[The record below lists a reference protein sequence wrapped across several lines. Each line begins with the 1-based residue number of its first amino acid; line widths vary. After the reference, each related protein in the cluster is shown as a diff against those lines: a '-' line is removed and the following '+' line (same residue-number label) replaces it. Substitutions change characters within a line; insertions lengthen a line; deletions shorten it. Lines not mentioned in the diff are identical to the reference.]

1 MNVFGWLI
9 GLWIAPILTL
19 ILLYVKFLKWIIVTI
34 LKIAL
39 AMLKEL
45 LNLLVYLAKELH
57 KAIQERRNQ

>member
-19 ILLYVKFLKWIIVTI
+19 IFLYVKFLKWIIVTI

-39 AMLKEL
+39 AMLEEL
-45 LNLLVYLAKELH
+45 LNLLVYLAKEAY
-57 KAIQERRNQ
+57 KAIQERRK